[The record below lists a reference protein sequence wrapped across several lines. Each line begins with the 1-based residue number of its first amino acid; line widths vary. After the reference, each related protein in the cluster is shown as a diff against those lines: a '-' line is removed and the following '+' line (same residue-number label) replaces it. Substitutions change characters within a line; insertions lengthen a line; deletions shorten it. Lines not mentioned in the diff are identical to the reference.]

1 MCLDEYSEDEDLI
14 FAVLMLMCSIYSPPC
29 DVLNVLEQSPVF
41 FFSFSVNG
49 ANEFLCFPASL
60 QGGESFFRSA
70 LASMEAVYLN
80 RNPTAKSILEHVR
93 SVDND
98 QICYDHL
105 AFRTFGV

>member
-1 MCLDEYSEDEDLI
+1 M
-14 FAVLMLMCSIYSPPC
+14 VLMK
-29 DVLNVLEQSPVF
+29 
-41 FFSFSVNG
+41 
-49 ANEFLCFPASL
+49 FLYFPASL
-60 QGGESFFRSA
+60 QGGESFFRSV

>member
-14 FAVLMLMCSIYSPPC
+14 FAVLTLMCSIYSPPC

-41 FFSFSVNG
+41 FFLFPLMVLMK
-49 ANEFLCFPASL
+49 FLCFPASL

-80 RNPTAKSILEHVR
+80 RNPTAKSILERVR